1 MSDQK
6 LSWGNIQEQA
16 SELGI
21 SSGGNYFRFED
32 GENIIRILSLPV
44 HTAQYF
50 LGKGIAPVYEQNA
63 DDNLKSNKD
72 ARLVHRFVCYVYN
85 VNLKRIQIA
94 ELGWSIVKQIDELSK
109 SSQYGYDRIPPYD
122 LIITK
127 TGSGMNTEYKVTPG
141 RDDKPL
147 DEKLTK
153 EIEGMKSIEDY
164 VKEQIQN
171 PNATE
176 EELDKKKQ

>member
-1 MSDQK
+1 MSDQT
-6 LSWGNIQEQA
+6 LAWGNIQEHA
-16 SELGI
+16 NDLGI
-21 SSGGNYFRFED
+21 SSGGNFFRFED

-50 LGKGIAPVYEQNA
+50 LGKGITPVYEQNA
-63 DDNLKSNKD
+63 DDNLKANKN
-72 ARLVHRFVCYVYN
+72 AKLVHRFVCYVYN

-109 SSQYGYDRIPPYD
+109 SSQYGYDRMPPYD

-127 TGSGMNTEYKVTPG
+127 SGSGMATEYKVTPG
-141 RDDKPL
+141 RNDKQL
-147 DEKLTK
+147 DEAIMK
-153 EIEGMKSIEDY
+153 ELDEMQPIQEF
-164 VKEQIQN
+164 VKEQIEN

-176 EELDKKKQ
+176 EELEKKKQ